1 MRPRPRRRRG
11 SRPLTA
17 WDRAASIDEERD
29 DHDRQDQRLSTQ
41 RLLRRKHPEP
51 INPRKRN
58 GRGGEPAGFLQS
70 LHSLAGENQRENRDE
85 QGPRPEESPARK
97 PAPAPHNNPPPSPPH
112 AP

>member
-29 DHDRQDQRLSTQ
+29 DHDRQVQRLSAQ

-51 INPRKRN
+51 ITPRKRN
-58 GRGGEPAGFLQS
+58 GRGGEQAGYLQS
-70 LHSLAGENQRENRDE
+70 LHSLTALNQRENRDE
-85 QGPRPEESPARK
+85 QGTRREAWADRNPDTGA
-97 PAPAPHNNPPPSPPH
+97 HN
-112 AP
+112 